1 MRTATAEAAVDRGGP
16 ISAPHRRLTLAN
28 SVLGAVLVAVD
39 GTVLTIAQ
47 PTLRRDLDAS
57 LTEVQWTST
66 GYLIAVAGLLVFAG
80 RLGDRFGH
88 QRVFAWGCW
97 DSARPPSAS
106 ASRPL
111 WAG

>member
-1 MRTATAEAAVDRGGP
+1 MTAATSQACVDRGAP
-16 ISAPHRRLTLAN
+16 MSAPHRRLTLAN
-28 SVLGAVLVAVD
+28 SVLGAVIVALD

-57 LTEVQWTST
+57 LTEAQWTST

-97 DSARPPSAS
+97 GSARPPPVSGS
-106 ASRPL
+106 LPV